1 MKSVG
6 KSRRPKARDYRNL
19 YLNTPVMMHSIDS
32 DGRLLAVS
40 DYWLEVLDYPR
51 EEVIGRKL
59 TDFFTVKSRDLAE
72 ETVLPHFFEIGS
84 VKDIPY
90 QMVRKHGETLD
101 VLISAK
107 SVRDEQGQILYSM
120 AAIVDITERKKAE
133 QEVQHLAHYDPL
145 TGQPNRLLLQE
156 RLQHALIRAQR
167 DDNRVGVLFVDLDHF
182 KWVNDT
188 LGHSTGDELLKKV
201 AQKMQDCVR
210 HGDTV
215 ARLGGDEFVI
225 ILYGFSSDD
234 ELTHFAQRF
243 LETLARPVSL
253 DGIEVLNSASIGIAV
268 YPLDGRDVE
277 TLLRNADAA
286 MYSAKEHGRNNYQFY
301 SSELNQRMLARLGME
316 TRLRRALRNRE
327 IYLEYQPQLDLRT
340 RRISGFEALVRW
352 RDPDLGVIQPVDFI
366 RVAEECGLI
375 YPLGEWVLLT
385 ACLQAKAWQDQGFRG
400 MRMAVNVSS
409 TQFRRHDFID
419 MVEEKLR
426 ISGLA
431 PEDLEIELTESLVM
445 ENLQQGLERL
455 TDLKVRRIKLAIDD
469 FGTGYS
475 SLQYLKHFPFDRI
488 KIAQEFI
495 QNIPDKAEDVAIV
508 EAVLAIA
515 GNLNLEVLAEGVETH
530 RQFDYLY
537 ASRCT
542 EIQGYYFA
550 RPQTADQMTAF
561 LRSHCTQVD
570 DRPPAGGL
578 TADTDGI

>member
-1 MKSVG
+1 MKGAG
-6 KSRRPKARDYRNL
+6 KSRRAEAQDYRNL
-19 YLNTPVMMHSIDS
+19 YLNTPAMMHSIDGA
-32 DGRLLAVS
+32 GRLLAVS
-40 DYWLEVLDYPR
+40 DYWLEVLGYQR
-51 EEVIGRKL
+51 EEVLGRKL
-59 TDFFTVKSRDLAE
+59 TDFFTVKSKDLAE

-90 QMVRKHGETLD
+90 QMLRKDGETLD
-101 VLISAK
+101 VLISAR
-107 SVRDEQGQILYSM
+107 SVRDEYGKILYSM
-120 AAIVDITERKKAE
+120 AAIVDITEHKKAE

-145 TGQPNRLLLQE
+145 TGQPNRFLLQE
-156 RLQHALIRAQR
+156 RLQHALIQAQR
-167 DDNRVGVLFVDLDHF
+167 EDNKVGVLFVDLDHF

-188 LGHSTGDELLKKV
+188 LGHDCGDQLLKNV
-201 AQKMQDCVR
+201 ARKMQDCVR

-225 ILYGFSSDD
+225 VLCGFSTDD
-234 ELTHFAQRF
+234 ELPHLAQRF
-243 LETLARPVSL
+243 LEALAKPVAL
-253 DGIEVLNSASIGIAV
+253 DGIEVLNSASIGIAI
-268 YPLDGRDVE
+268 YPMDGRDVE

-301 SSELNQRMLARLGME
+301 SSEMNQRMLARLGME
-316 TRLRRALRNRE
+316 SRLRRALKNRE
-327 IYLEYQPQLDLRT
+327 IYLEYQPQLDLRS

-352 RDPDLGVIQPVDFI
+352 RDPDLGIIPPVEFI

-375 YPLGEWVLLT
+375 YPLGEWILLT
-385 ACLQAKAWQDQGFRG
+385 ACQQAKVWQNQGFPK

-488 KIAQEFI
+488 KIAQEFVH
-495 QNIPDKAEDVAIV
+495 NIPDNPEDVAIV
-508 EAVLAIA
+508 EAILAIA
-515 GNLNLEVLAEGVETH
+515 GNLKLEVLAEGVETH

-537 ASRCT
+537 SSRCT

-561 LRSHCTQVD
+561 LHSHFAQLD
-570 DRPPAGGL
+570 AQPPPGDLLLDTGG
-578 TADTDGI
+578 T